1 VVAAGSYVYVA
12 DGESGLRVINVA
24 TPTAPFEVG
33 FWQTSSY
40 VQDLVLG
47 DNYAYL
53 AAGSEGLRII
63 NIANPVNPIEV
74 GFFDTPGSAEAIV
87 RHGSLVYVADGYGG
101 LRVIN
106 VVDPTRPAVV
116 GSHDTLDYALGIAVS
131 AFHSFVA
138 DSDGGLLVLQN
149 SFLLPHRVYLP
160 VVGTNLPFMQYEPN
174 DFIQQASG
182 PLLSDIQYR
191 ANIHSEQ
198 DGNDF
203 YFFDMPIDHHVEVW
217 LGQIPI
223 SNDYD
228 LYLYDFTGSLKGY
241 SGEPDNRDEHIS
253 ASSVLPAGR
262 YYVRVE
268 RVSGYA
274 MSQPYTFRV
283 KFSTAREWT
292 DAFDQY
298 ATGTNLHAQGGWKGW
313 DNRSDL
319 AAYTSSTFRRS
330 PPNSVRIELS
340 SDLVHQING
349 YTSGV
354 WHLTAWQYIPTT
366 FSGETYFILLN
377 QYTDRPAD
385 GRSWSTQVKF
395 NGTLSQVIN
404 TGASGGMLPLIKGQ
418 WIELRL
424 EIDLGSNIQAFY
436 YNGQRLYRG
445 TWTNEITRG
454 GIINIAALDLYA
466 NYTSSVYYDD
476 IRLQPAQSLTDDAN
490 DGPMVAWADT
500 DLPWITSSVVSGPVP
515 HHEFAPQPS
524 TVQ

>member
-1 VVAAGSYVYVA
+1 VDVANPANPVEVGFYDTPGWASGVVAAGSYVYVA

-274 MSQPYTFRV
+274 MSQ
-283 KFSTAREWT
+283 
-292 DAFDQY
+292 
-298 ATGTNLHAQGGWKGW
+298 
-313 DNRSDL
+313 
-319 AAYTSSTFRRS
+319 
-330 PPNSVRIELS
+330 
-340 SDLVHQING
+340 
-349 YTSGV
+349 
-354 WHLTAWQYIPTT
+354 
-366 FSGETYFILLN
+366 
-377 QYTDRPAD
+377 
-385 GRSWSTQVKF
+385 
-395 NGTLSQVIN
+395 TLSIN
-404 TGASGGMLPLIKGQ
+404 MPLGQ
-418 WIELRL
+418 TCTHRAV
-424 EIDLGSNIQAFY
+424 GKA
-436 YNGQRLYRG
+436 G
-445 TWTNEITRG
+445 T
-454 GIINIAALDLYA
+454 
-466 NYTSSVYYDD
+466 
-476 IRLQPAQSLTDDAN
+476 TD
-490 DGPMVAWADT
+490 PT
-500 DLPWITSSVVSGPVP
+500 
-515 HHEFAPQPS
+515 
-524 TVQ
+524 